1 MVSFKLG
8 NDVYLE
14 FNVKINRAP
23 AIISSVSAEL
33 YRDGEYLRTF
43 VAKSE
48 KSRVSGLIVGGTF
61 STTGDYVAKFRVGL
75 DSMGVKEHA
84 VPFRITKSVLGK
96 KRAKTIE
103 KVIV

>member
-1 MVSFKLG
+1 MISFKLG

-14 FNVKINRAP
+14 FNVKINKAP
-23 AIISSVSAEL
+23 AIISSVSGEL

-43 VAKSE
+43 VARNE

-61 STTGDYVAKFRVGL
+61 STTGEYVAKFRVGL

-96 KRAKTIE
+96 KRAKTIDR
-103 KVIV
+103 VMA